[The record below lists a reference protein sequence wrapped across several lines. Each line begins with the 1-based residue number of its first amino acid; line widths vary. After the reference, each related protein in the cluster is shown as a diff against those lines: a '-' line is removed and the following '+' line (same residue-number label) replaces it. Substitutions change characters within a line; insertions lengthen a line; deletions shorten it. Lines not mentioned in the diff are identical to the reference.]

1 MAPEALPIRIGRR
14 GHGDLSTPK
23 SSGTHC
29 VPIMPLLPCED
40 DTAVIGAMAFSV
52 PCPLLW
58 LPHLVHVLLNARTN
72 TALTVAT

>member
-14 GHGDLSTPK
+14 GHDDLSTPK

-29 VPIMPLLPCED
+29 VLFMPLLLRED
-40 DTAVIGAMAFSV
+40 DMVVRGAIAFSI

-58 LPHLVHVLLNARTN
+58 LPPLVHVLLNAWTN